1 MKRILI
7 LLLFVGLGQQLK
19 AQEEFLKLDSVVVLQ
34 GDFLET
40 KIGNTEYGYHI
51 DSIHCPQ
58 GSLVKVR
65 SVNLYSKNV
74 NNNGAQV
81 SSAIRIFGMRCEID
95 GVPIMTIDEHQ
106 DFSHTYK
113 HERDVLYLFKE
124 VDFIQTKDF
133 VIECFSQFYYNNA
146 YNTYNCDNSY
156 RIELVYYSYEN

>member
-7 LLLFVGLGQQLK
+7 LLLFMGLGQQLK

-40 KIGNTEYGYHI
+40 MNSNTEYGYHI
-51 DSIHCPQ
+51 DSIPCPE

-65 SVNLYSKNV
+65 SVTLYSKDV
-74 NNNGAQV
+74 NNTGAQI
-81 SSAIRIFGMRCEID
+81 SNYIRMNGLRCEID
-95 GVPIMTIDEHQ
+95 GVPIMTADDHQ
-106 DFSHTYK
+106 DFSQTYK
-113 HERDVLYLFKE
+113 YERDVLYLFKE

-133 VIECFSQFYYNNA
+133 IIECFSRFWYYNSA
-146 YNTYNCDNSY
+146 YNCDNSY